1 MLVIRKE
8 QIHAFNQTLLR
19 RWIASYLQSCYPEA
33 TAAHEP
39 FGLSALV
46 DQAISRAKAC
56 GIETDED
63 IRKYAHLT
71 FILGFDFEE
80 LPWVAALWDDPE
92 CWRWRERLEAVEA
105 GITDRIKAA
114 NHA

>member
-8 QIHAFNQTLLR
+8 QIHAFDQTLLR
-19 RWIASYLQSCYPEA
+19 RWILSYLKSCYPEA
-33 TAAHEP
+33 TAALESRA
-39 FGLSALV
+39 LSTLA
-46 DQAISRAKAC
+46 DQAISRAKAS

-63 IRKYAHLT
+63 IRKYAHLV
-71 FILGFDFEE
+71 FVLGADFET
-80 LPWVAALWDDPE
+80 LPWVAAIWDDPE

-105 GITDRIKAA
+105 ATIDRLKAA